1 MNNIKQKVLESLKW
15 KKNSS
20 ISAERCGISEKEY
33 VKIKKEILTERKKQR
48 KKSRFF
54 SKAAEQSQLVESID
68 LDKGE
73 GKISGTFEHEPK
85 SAEEI
90 IQLLKI
96 NTDKWRLSQYWNKQM
111 GDHWRVSALITQIK
125 NPEEKLF
132 AELLENW
139 KPKSYKLPKVNL
151 KDIKNNDPV
160 CGVISLQDIHFGKEG
175 NDTIDKDFEDTIKY
189 LIQKAAPVNYIER
202 MYFVV
207 GGDLINMDTFE
218 GTTTSGTGLDNCM
231 TATEAYV
238 QAFDAMHWAINFIKA
253 YCKELVIVYVPGNH
267 DRLSSFHLVHALS
280 KSIES
285 NEITWD
291 IKYEERKVHVWHNNF
306 NAFEH
311 GDKRSKNNPLIYA
324 SEYPKEWGATTNRT
338 LFKGHIHTDRKVEYM
353 TSNETAGFIEK
364 TLPSLGKT
372 DYYHYSNKYVA
383 NRRSGKLEIQH
394 PTMGN
399 ICELTYQAL

>member
-1 MNNIKQKVLESLKW
+1 MKLKQRVLETLKW
-15 KKNSS
+15 KKHPSYCADKLN
-20 ISAERCGISEKEY
+20 ITEAQYK
-33 VKIKKEILTERKKQR
+33 KLKKEVLQERKLKK
-48 KKSRFF
+48 KKSIFF
-54 SKAAEQSQLVESID
+54 SKAADNAQLAEVVD
-68 LDKGE
+68 LEKGE
-73 GKISGTFEHEPK
+73 GKISGTFDYEPK
-85 SAEEI
+85 SSEEI
-90 IQLLKI
+90 IELLKI
-96 NTDKWRLSQYWNKQM
+96 DTDKWRLSQYWNKQM
-111 GDHWRVSALITQIK
+111 GDHWRVSALVTQKK

-139 KPKSYKLPKVNL
+139 KPKKYKVPKVNH
-151 KDIKNNDPV
+151 KKIKNSDPV

-189 LIQKAAPVNYIER
+189 LIGKAAPVHYIEK

-207 GGDLINMDTFE
+207 GGDLINMDTFN
-218 GTTTSGTGLDNCM
+218 GSTTSGTILDNCM
-231 TATEAYV
+231 TATEAYI
-238 QAFDAMHWAINFIKA
+238 QAFDAMHWAINYIKA
-253 YCKELVIVYVPGNH
+253 FCKDLVIVYVPGNH

-280 KSIES
+280 KSIS
-285 NEITWD
+285 SDEITWD
-291 IKYEERKVHVWHNNF
+291 VKYEERKVHIWHNNF

-324 SEYPKEWGATTNRT
+324 TEYPKEWGRTTNRT

-364 TLPSLGKT
+364 TLPSLGKA
-372 DYYHYSNKYVA
+372 DYYHYSNKYVG
-383 NRRSGKLEIQH
+383 NRRSGKLELQH